1 MIGVKPKKKK
11 QSDVPDFD
19 LQEGQAAIYGRVTE
33 RNILDNSVSPAKD
46 VQVSVFKNDV
56 LVGFSITFEDGY
68 YQIEAIDAPEDYS
81 VEFMK
86 NVTVVIPKFR
96 LNSKQVKQINVELS

>member
-1 MIGVKPKKKK
+1 MIGVKTKKKK
-11 QSDVPDFD
+11 LSDTPDFN

-33 RNILDNSVSPAKD
+33 RNVLDNSVNPAKD
-46 VQVSVFKNDV
+46 VQVSVFKNDM

-68 YQIEAIDAPEDYS
+68 YHIEAIDAPEDYR

-86 NVTVVIPKFR
+86 NTTIVIPEFR
-96 LNSKQVKQINVELS
+96 LTSKQVKQINVELN